1 MFIILVPSS
10 VINFS
15 HDHREAIQEDEKGSL
30 QASVDDIISKAKK
43 RKLLEKIKNVRLGM
57 VSQFKYIEIYLLHK
71 KNETSIKLLKYKTLE
86 IYLYHS
92 HVYDSIF

>member
-1 MFIILVPSS
+1 MFILLVPSS
-10 VINFS
+10 VKNFS

-57 VSQFKYIEIYLLHK
+57 VSQFKYIEIYLLHE
-71 KNETSIKLLKYKTLE
+71 KNRNKYKT
-86 IYLYHS
+86 IK
-92 HVYDSIF
+92 V